1 MSNIIQLEHIVIPR
15 VLNTISERSQWLNM
29 ALATLQEKY
38 SMNLLSVTGD
48 IRDDLMTVEV
58 RPQENN

>member
-48 IRDDLMTVEV
+48 IRDDLMTIEV